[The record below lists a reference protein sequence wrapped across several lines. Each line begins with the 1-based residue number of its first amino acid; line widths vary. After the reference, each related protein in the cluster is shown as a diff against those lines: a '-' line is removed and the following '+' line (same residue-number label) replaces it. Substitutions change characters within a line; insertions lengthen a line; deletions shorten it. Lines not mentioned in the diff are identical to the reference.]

1 MEGIFML
8 ELIQKYLDGTA
19 SEEEEKLVDDWYD
32 SMEGNAGL
40 TESLD
45 PATIFEMQQGSFQKL
60 KSSMKNYLAD

>member
-19 SEEEEKLVDDWYD
+19 SEEEEKLVDEWYD

-45 PATIFEMQQGSFQKL
+45 PATIMEMQNSSFQRL
-60 KSSMKNYLAD
+60 KSSMKNYLVD

>member
-1 MEGIFML
+1 MEGIYML

-32 SMEGNAGL
+32 SMEGNGGL

-45 PATIFEMQQGSFQKL
+45 PATILEMQHSSFQRIRHFKE
-60 KSSMKNYLAD
+60 